1 MKCPACGRD
10 NRPDAA
16 WCGGCSRP
24 LPAPAT
30 GTGRAESPA
39 RSAGASAA
47 GAPGGDSPTITSGL
61 GSAGDVGASAPGQVL
76 APGMS
81 LGTRYQIEAVLG
93 EGGMGMVYRA
103 LDRELNRTVALKLIR
118 PEMASRPEILERF
131 KREIL
136 LASRVTHK
144 NVVRIHDL
152 GEAGDLRFISMSYIE
167 GESLKAL
174 LDREGPL
181 SPDRGV
187 PVVRQIALALQ
198 AAHDA
203 GVVHRDLKPHNVL
216 LDRDGQPYVG
226 DFGISRS
233 MASEG
238 TMTET
243 GAILGTVDYMSPE
256 QARGDVPDHRS
267 DIYSLGVMMFE
278 MFTGTLP
285 FRASNPLSVMVKR
298 VNEDAPQPS
307 RVRPGMSPW
316 LSAIILRALQRDLRA
331 RYQTLAEL
339 VRDLDSRSASR
350 AARRLL
356 GRRVALAAGILLAAG
371 LAAAGGMRLLQS
383 RASAPTAVKTSLA
396 VLPFRNATGD
406 ARFDWVKTGVT
417 SAVRTGLLQA
427 RALRLAGDDRVQ
439 EILDVLKPGEG
450 EEARPA
456 TAQRIGRLVGVDH
469 LLAGSLLKIGDSF
482 RIEASVISVGDS
494 AITSTR
500 PIVID
505 GPGMGSIPA
514 MMDDLTRRV
523 RDELGVSKRWGEEA
537 EGAAD
542 LSSRSVEAL
551 ALYGEALA
559 LARSG
564 NPMDAAGRLEA
575 AVEKDPQFAMAEALL
590 ADTYDGLG
598 YGDKAKE
605 AADRAAQMARHA
617 SPYEA
622 ARIRAVRSRLAQ
634 DLDAA
639 MKAYTEI
646 CDLIP
651 NSADAFFDLG
661 SVQEQRGD
669 LDRALL
675 SFRKAVSL
683 DPRYAAAHYRVGRVL
698 AKMGSDAEGIGEFET
713 ALDLHRSA
721 GNDEGAATVLDGL
734 GNAYLDLSQYD
745 EAARHFEEAL
755 EIRRRVGDRR
765 GVSVSLIN
773 LSVVR
778 RNQGRYDDA
787 VRLAEE
793 SIVIAKEIGYTSGV
807 ADGYSRLGDVYQ
819 AAGRADEALAA
830 YQESL
835 NLMREVGDEG
845 RLAYTLSSVGY
856 IDTVLGRYV
865 DAFFFLKE
873 ALAKRRAIG
882 DKGEIVRS
890 LIDLGVVEQFQG
902 RYEEALAYDTE
913 GLVLAREVGEK
924 LTIVSLLS
932 NLANI
937 HEDRGNYATA
947 LALLD
952 EGRTIADE
960 MKDASLQATIVT
972 YLGSIRRRIGDAQ
985 GSRQALDEA
994 LRLARDLDN
1003 TSLIS
1008 EILSYRSD
1016 LLLGEKQTRAAT
1028 ADVKEALTAAR
1039 KTGDRWRIQV
1049 ARLQE
1054 AKIAGSKSGLESAL
1068 KEAQSSGLAAFIAPA
1083 HLELARLHLE
1093 AGRFTVAADRAAQ
1106 AVQAATSLGQRDVLF
1121 HAHHLAARALLAQ
1134 GKTKEAADQAAAAL
1148 PPLEEMRQG
1157 LKDEAL
1163 VRFLGRRE
1171 TVAFARDAEK
1181 ILRAA
1186 GRSGEVDRLRLALA
1200 P

>member
-1 MKCPACGRD
+1 MRAYEMGSRASSMKCPACGRD
-10 NRPDAA
+10 HLPGAVR
-16 WCGGCSRP
+16 CGGCSTP
-24 LPAPAT
+24 LPSPAT
-30 GTGRAESPA
+30 GVPGATSVTSVSG
-39 RSAGASAA
+39 AGSGGGA
-47 GAPGGDSPTITSGL
+47 GVL
-61 GSAGDVGASAPGQVL
+61 APGQKL

-81 LGTRYQIEAVLG
+81 LGTRYQIQAVLG
-93 EGGMGMVYRA
+93 EGGAGMVYRA
-103 LDRELNRTVALKLIR
+103 RDRELNRTVALKIIR
-118 PEMASRPEILERF
+118 PEIASRPGILERL
-131 KREIL
+131 KREIM
-136 LASRVTHK
+136 LASQITHK

-152 GEAGDLRFISMSYIE
+152 GEAGELRFISMSCIE
-167 GESLKAL
+167 GESLRAL
-174 LDREGPL
+174 LEREGPL

-187 PVVRQIALALQ
+187 PLVRQIALALQ

-203 GVVHRDLKPHNVL
+203 GIVHRDLKPHNVL

-233 MASEG
+233 LAGEG
-238 TMTET
+238 TMTGS
-243 GAILGTVDYMSPE
+243 GAIFGTVDYMSPE
-256 QARGDVPDHRS
+256 QARGDASDHRS
-267 DIYSLGVMMFE
+267 DIYALGAMMFE

-285 FRASNPLSVMVKR
+285 FRAANPLSAMARR
-298 VNEDAPQPS
+298 VQEDAPQAS
-307 RVRPGMSPW
+307 QARPGMPPW
-316 LSAIILRALQRDLRA
+316 LSAIILRAMQRDPQA
-331 RYQTLAEL
+331 RYQSLADL
-339 VRDLDSRSASR
+339 VRDLDRQRAAR

-356 GRRVALAAGILLAAG
+356 GRRVALAAGVLLAAG
-371 LAAAGGMRLLQS
+371 LAAAGGMRLLES
-383 RASAPTAVKTSLA
+383 RATAPTAVKTSLA
-396 VLPFRNATGD
+396 VLPFRNGTGD
-406 ARFDWVKTGVT
+406 ARFDWVRTGVT

-427 RALRLAGDDRVQ
+427 RALRLAGDDRVE
-439 EILDVLKPGEG
+439 EILGVLKPGEG

-456 TAQRIGRLVGVDH
+456 TAQRIGKLVGVEN
-469 LLAGSLLKIGDSF
+469 LLAGSLLKAGGGF
-482 RIEASVISVGDS
+482 RIEASVMSVGDA
-494 AITSTR
+494 AITATR

-505 GPGMGSIPA
+505 GAGEGSIPA

-523 RDELGVSKRWGEEA
+523 REELGVSKRWGEKPT
-537 EGAAD
+537 GAAE

-551 ALYGEALA
+551 ALYGDALA

-564 NPMDAAGRLEA
+564 NQLDAARRLEA
-575 AVEKDPQFAMAEALL
+575 AVVKDPQFAMAEALL
-590 ADTYDGLG
+590 AETYDALG

-605 AADRAAQMARHA
+605 AVDRAAQMARNA
-617 SPYEA
+617 SSYETA
-622 ARIRAVRSRLAQ
+622 YLRAVRARIAQ
-634 DLDAA
+634 DLDSAV
-639 MKAYTEI
+639 KAYAEI

-651 NSADAFFDLG
+651 NSAEAFFDLG
-661 SVQEQRGD
+661 SAQEQRGD

-675 SFRKAVSL
+675 SFRQAVSL
-683 DPRYAAAHYRVGRVL
+683 DPRYPAAHYRVGRVL
-698 AKMGSDAEGIGEFET
+698 AKMGSDAEGIGEFKT
-713 ALDLHRSA
+713 ALDLHRAA
-721 GNDEGAATVLDGL
+721 GNDEGSATVLNGL

-745 EAARHFEEAL
+745 EASRHFEEAL
-755 EIRRRVGDRR
+755 ESRRRIGDRR

-773 LSVVR
+773 LSIVR

-787 VRLAEE
+787 VRLAQE

-819 AAGRADEALAA
+819 TAGRAEDALAA

-865 DAFFFLKE
+865 DAFFFLKQ

-902 RYEEALAYDTE
+902 RYEEALGYDTE
-913 GLVLAREVGEK
+913 GLALAREVGEK

-960 MKDASLQATIVT
+960 MKDASLQATILT
-972 YLGSIRRRIGDAQ
+972 CLGSVRRRIGDAQ
-985 GSRQALDEA
+985 GSRQVLDEA
-994 LRLARDLDN
+994 LRLARELDN
-1003 TSLIS
+1003 TSLIA

-1028 ADVKEALTAAR
+1028 ADVKEALAAAR

-1054 AKIAGSKSGLESAL
+1054 AKIAGPRSGLESAL
-1068 KEAQSSGLAAFIAPA
+1068 EEAQLSGLAAFIAPA
-1083 HLELARLHLE
+1083 HLELARLDLE
-1093 AGRFTVAADRAAQ
+1093 AGRSKAGADHAAR
-1106 AVQAATSLGQRDVLF
+1106 AVQAATPLGQKDVLF
-1121 HAHHLAARALLAQ
+1121 QAHHLAAKFLQAQ
-1134 GKTKEAADQAAAAL
+1134 GKVSEAADQAAAAL

-1157 LKDEAL
+1157 LKGEFL
-1163 VRFLGRRE
+1163 TQFLGRRG

-1181 ILRAA
+1181 TLHVA
-1186 GRSGEVDRLRLALA
+1186 GRTREVDRLRLALT